1 MFAKMPNFVGQARL
15 YYPFKENKIK
25 KHKAQPANSKQD
37 YERFFYKSYL
47 DSYET
52 FSFINQ
58 MSSFLKFFTS
68 GKMQFKHRHCNA

>member
-15 YYPFKENKIK
+15 YYPFKENK
-25 KHKAQPANSKQD
+25 KHNCPANSKQD

-47 DSYET
+47 DSYER

-58 MSSFLKFFTS
+58 MSSSYKFLIF
-68 GKMQFKHRHCNA
+68 